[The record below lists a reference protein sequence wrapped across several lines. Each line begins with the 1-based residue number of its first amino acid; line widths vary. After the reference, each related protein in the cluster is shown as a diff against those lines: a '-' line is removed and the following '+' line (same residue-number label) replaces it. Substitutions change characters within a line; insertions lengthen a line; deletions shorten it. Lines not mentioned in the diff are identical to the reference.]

1 MPYYLYQKSVATG
14 VWECL
19 ERHHDF
25 QAATRARNGYN
36 RGAPVRRAEDTLV
49 TMVQGDTEGSA
60 RTLLNIHIA
69 NAEQLALSH
78 PLDA

>member
-25 QAATRARNGYN
+25 QAATRARNGHN
-36 RGAPVRRAEDTLV
+36 RGALV
-49 TMVQGDTEGSA
+49 TMIQGNTEGSA
-60 RTLLNIHIA
+60 RALLNIHIA
-69 NAEQLALSH
+69 NAKRLSLSH
-78 PLDA
+78 PRNV

>member
-36 RGAPVRRAEDTLV
+36 QGALVRRAADGGIARLSRSR
-49 TMVQGDTEGSA
+49 SA
-60 RTLLNIHIA
+60 WV
-69 NAEQLALSH
+69 E
-78 PLDA
+78 PV